1 MLEVVTVVFLALG
14 CAGVFGVGRLCS
26 RMLAALESL
35 EVSIRALVPAAE
47 APGGRADAEQARDEQ
62 GVANILAY
70 GTREMVRRRGDV
82 Q

>member
-26 RMLAALESL
+26 RMLAALERL

-47 APGGRADAEQARDEQ
+47 APGGGQHPRLRH
-62 GVANILAY
+62 
-70 GTREMVRRRGDV
+70 TRNGEKAG
-82 Q
+82 